1 MELYNL
7 LERAL
12 PEIGQTFN
20 VSLNWI
26 GELIRL
32 LINGVGIVGVGIILF
47 SLILK
52 LIVLPCDIYQRVA
65 MRKQNIKMEEQKERM
80 EKLQKQYA
88 NDQEMYNQKVME
100 MYKENGISMF
110 SSCLPM
116 ILSMVIFIGAINGFN
131 GYSQYSA
138 IQNYNDMVGAY
149 KAKIES
155 YCPDLETVTLDFA
168 TEGKITVKSADKP
181 LFYRVPVGEYTSASD
196 EATVKEYV
204 KNSQNKAYY
213 IDLDQ
218 AEMIPEIGA
227 AVTPEKSLS
236 DVAYEY
242 FVGEAQAAVKTCYET
257 EIVNRTKFLWI
268 ENIWA
273 TDAAQVHPVL
283 SFTEFEAKA
292 KTEKFDVNGEQ
303 VDYVSLAEKTGT
315 KAYTQGIYDE
325 ITGKLDVQKTAPNG
339 YYVLILLSI
348 GTILLQQFV
357 SMRSQKAQNKYSTVD
372 GQGASQQKMMMFM
385 MTAMF
390 AFFSF
395 MYSGAFSI
403 YLVVSN
409 VFSLASTL
417 IINKVVDGIMEK
429 KSLQETITKYDNRML
444 SRIEAAKNS
453 GRESAKESREKKMEK
468 AVEPKKETTPPQ
480 TTENK
485 PVEGAETN
493 ETVEGDKE
501 QGE

>member
-1 MELYNL
+1 
-7 LERAL
+7 
-12 PEIGQTFN
+12 
-20 VSLNWI
+20 
-26 GELIRL
+26 
-32 LINGVGIVGVGIILF
+32 
-47 SLILK
+47 
-52 LIVLPCDIYQRVA
+52 
-65 MRKQNIKMEEQKERM
+65 
-80 EKLQKQYA
+80 
-88 NDQEMYNQKVME
+88 
-100 MYKENGISMF
+100 
-110 SSCLPM
+110 
-116 ILSMVIFIGAINGFN
+116 
-131 GYSQYSA
+131 
-138 IQNYNDMVGAY
+138 
-149 KAKIES
+149 
-155 YCPDLETVTLDFA
+155 
-168 TEGKITVKSADKP
+168 
-181 LFYRVPVGEYTSASD
+181 
-196 EATVKEYV
+196 
-204 KNSQNKAYY
+204 
-213 IDLDQ
+213 
-218 AEMIPEIGA
+218 
-227 AVTPEKSLS
+227 
-236 DVAYEY
+236 
-242 FVGEAQAAVKTCYET
+242 
-257 EIVNRTKFLWI
+257 
-268 ENIWA
+268 
-273 TDAAQVHPVL
+273 
-283 SFTEFEAKA
+283 
-292 KTEKFDVNGEQ
+292 
-303 VDYVSLAEKTGT
+303 
-315 KAYTQGIYDE
+315 
-325 ITGKLDVQKTAPNG
+325 LDVQKTAPNG

-485 PVEGAETN
+485 PEKGAETN

>member
-1 MELYNL
+1 M
-7 LERAL
+7 
-12 PEIGQTFN
+12 
-20 VSLNWI
+20 
-26 GELIRL
+26 
-32 LINGVGIVGVGIILF
+32 
-47 SLILK
+47 
-52 LIVLPCDIYQRVA
+52 
-65 MRKQNIKMEEQKERM
+65 
-80 EKLQKQYA
+80 
-88 NDQEMYNQKVME
+88 
-100 MYKENGISMF
+100 
-110 SSCLPM
+110 
-116 ILSMVIFIGAINGFN
+116 
-131 GYSQYSA
+131 
-138 IQNYNDMVGAY
+138 
-149 KAKIES
+149 
-155 YCPDLETVTLDFA
+155 TLDFA

-273 TDAAQVHPVL
+273 TDAAHVHPVL

-325 ITGKLDVQKTAPNG
+325 ITDKLDIQKTAPNG

-429 KSLQETITKYDNRML
+429 KSLQETITKNDYRKL